1 MRSYDDLVPLHCVA
15 FGGHDE
21 CARVLLKCAAAACA
35 SAPLPPSA
43 PSLFALL
50 THRALLRRYGA
61 DPSLTLPGD
70 EKASPTGLLAM
81 LGCSGG
87 DACGAGAAD
96 ATDGAGAAK
105 SDGDAGGATPASDG
119 SGGAPPS
126 GLFNYVCSLVIPN

>member
-1 MRSYDDLVPLHCVA
+1 MPRAPH
-15 FGGHDE
+15 
-21 CARVLLKCAAAACA
+21 AR
-35 SAPLPPSA
+35 APLALARSLAFLTRSAARA
-43 PSLFALL
+43 PSCGDPS
-50 THRALLRRYGA
+50 RRYGA

>member
-1 MRSYDDLVPLHCVA
+1 MPRARRARPPLALARSRVSDTV
-15 FGGHDE
+15 GG
-21 CARVLLKCAAAACA
+21 ARSIARR
-35 SAPLPPSA
+35 PS
-43 PSLFALL
+43 
-50 THRALLRRYGA
+50 RRYGA

>member
-1 MRSYDDLVPLHCVA
+1 
-15 FGGHDE
+15 
-21 CARVLLKCAAAACA
+21 
-35 SAPLPPSA
+35 
-43 PSLFALL
+43 
-50 THRALLRRYGA
+50 
-61 DPSLTLPGD
+61 
-70 EKASPTGLLAM
+70 M